1 MTHASWTY
9 YVCRHIYCVSNCL
22 LISFSKLIALLKIE
36 YTHWYQIKTFRNGLY
51 TTAKFYGIATSVR
64 NKVQIW
70 ANNKTVLR
78 IYVEVTQIL
87 TYEIV
92 SKFHLKFKRIYPSS
106 FQFKPIPPS
115 WKDKN
120 EYRENQS
127 MSTRRT
133 PTRQMKYLS

>member
-36 YTHWYQIKTFRNGLY
+36 YTHWYQTKTFRNGLY
-51 TTAKFYGIATSVR
+51 ATAKFYGIATSVR

-70 ANNKTVLR
+70 ANKKTVLR

-87 TYEIV
+87 AYEIV

-106 FQFKPIPPS
+106 LQFKPIPPLEKIKMNTVRINPCQLEELQQGKWS
-115 WKDKN
+115 I
-120 EYRENQS
+120 
-127 MSTRRT
+127 
-133 PTRQMKYLS
+133 